1 MMMLSQEMF
10 DSANLKKIFEKWEY
24 YDLSVDTSN
33 FEETRDN
40 GLRIRDDAPPEAKE
54 AYEQWRKYI
63 REREPR
69 FNDWMI

>member
-1 MMMLSQEMF
+1 MMMWSQEMV
-10 DSANLKKIFEKWEY
+10 DMAKLSDIFEKWEY

-63 REREPR
+63 REREPQSD
-69 FNDWMI
+69 DWMI